1 MNTHMHTF
9 IHARLYALSVCV
21 IYLCVRV
28 FRSCLV
34 DVCAHEC
41 LNNKLGKYFNIHH
54 AIKISRCLAQQTQI
68 QQQQEE
74 EQLLGCLI

>member
-1 MNTHMHTF
+1 MCV
-9 IHARLYALSVCV
+9 YVCV
-21 IYLCVRV
+21 IYLCISV
-28 FRSCLV
+28 FRSCLA

-54 AIKISRCLAQQTQI
+54 AIKISRCLAQQP
-68 QQQQEE
+68 QQQQQQQQQRQQQHEE

>member
-1 MNTHMHTF
+1 M
-9 IHARLYALSVCV
+9 CV
-21 IYLCVRV
+21 LFIYLCVRV

-54 AIKISRCLAQQTQI
+54 AIKISRCLAQQP
-68 QQQQEE
+68 QQQQQQRQQQHEE